1 HLSLS
6 LRCLTLRFWFVPPSS
21 NSLSSTP
28 SHRFLLSL
36 SMKPFCLRSSL
47 PSGLEKPYHCMG
59 SSNHFRSTPMVDL
72 KGKGIIYEE
81 DDEPIQLFDEDDAH
95 TIREY
100 RMSLIGKVL
109 NPKKQNV
116 EKLIQYMPTQW
127 KMQDRITANDLVHD
141 DYPWIIPFWVE
152 ISGIPLH
159 LWTVKNLKNIGRKLG
174 HVDTIELEAGRLLIN
189 VDTRKPPV
197 FKKKVQSPVGEEV
210 TITIKYDLLFKHCTP
225 CGLLTH
231 EESYCSKKVEM
242 MKAQTLSE
250 NNTIRQPIMDESKD
264 RMSSRPY
271 HYGAASTAH
280 REPKYKSSIA
290 HEGYNRDRRY
300 DNRERN
306 GCRSKDSC
314 VMGKTNAARYGR
326 RFAPYEHSAT
336 SQWRENQSRSGGL
349 HTFDRSLKLNEGASK
364 SSPAQ
369 KHVRDHDVVV
379 ASRTENVRHNSG
391 KKLASAIVTPS
402 CIAPDDTNVTVRGHE
417 IARSMTFSPMEKAM
431 QQSPKGDDLVIDAL
445 KDMDIAGIGEKDQQ
459 DMTMDCDEDDLLGAE
474 LETLEDVE
482 CAPESS
488 SRSAARMDR
497 PRARSSRSRSRSRV
511 PLGLQ
516 STKARLLS
524 KGSPMKMKQ
533 SSSRC
538 SSYERTEHNKNRP
551 SESKKSKA

>member
-1 HLSLS
+1 
-6 LRCLTLRFWFVPPSS
+6 
-21 NSLSSTP
+21 
-28 SHRFLLSL
+28 
-36 SMKPFCLRSSL
+36 
-47 PSGLEKPYHCMG
+47 
-59 SSNHFRSTPMVDL
+59 
-72 KGKGIIYEE
+72 
-81 DDEPIQLFDEDDAH
+81 
-95 TIREY
+95 
-100 RMSLIGKVL
+100 
-109 NPKKQNV
+109 
-116 EKLIQYMPTQW
+116 
-127 KMQDRITANDLVHD
+127 
-141 DYPWIIPFWVE
+141 
-152 ISGIPLH
+152 
-159 LWTVKNLKNIGRKLG
+159 
-174 HVDTIELEAGRLLIN
+174 
-189 VDTRKPPV
+189 
-197 FKKKVQSPVGEEV
+197 
-210 TITIKYDLLFKHCTP
+210 
-225 CGLLTH
+225 
-231 EESYCSKKVEM
+231 
-242 MKAQTLSE
+242 
-250 NNTIRQPIMDESKD
+250 MDESKD

-280 REPKYKSSIA
+280 RN
-290 HEGYNRDRRY
+290 GRRS
-300 DNRERN
+300 E
-306 GCRSKDSC
+306 DSC

-336 SQWRENQSRSGGL
+336 SQWRENQSRPGGL

-369 KHVRDHDVVV
+369 EHVRDHDVVV
-379 ASRTENVRHNSG
+379 ASRTENVRHSSG

-417 IARSMTFSPMEKAM
+417 IARSMTFSPTEKAM

-524 KGSPMKMKQ
+524 KGSPMKRQQ
-533 SSSRC
+533 SSSRFTKYLLLMTDSC
-538 SSYERTEHNKNRP
+538 VQVTIRRETLFSFGLEET
-551 SESKKSKA
+551 A